1 MDKVI
6 VTVLLMIGG
15 VVASLAVFNGFYPAI
30 IESSGAVNS
39 ATSKVS
45 DRIECRIEIIQVA
58 DNSTEVDAWI
68 KNIGTVDID
77 SVERSDIFFGP
88 EGDFYHV
95 TYGGDTP
102 PYWDYQF
109 EGSYTQWEP
118 TVTVR
123 VTVHLASA
131 VSSGTNIFKIVVP
144 NGIFDETT
152 FSVD

>member
-6 VTVLLMIGG
+6 VTVLLTVGG
-15 VVASLAVFNGFYPAI
+15 VVAALAVFNGFYPAI
-30 IESSGAVNS
+30 IESSGAVTS

-45 DRIECRIEIIQVA
+45 DRIGSRIDIIQVA
-58 DNSTEVDAWI
+58 DNSTAVDAWV
-68 KNIGTVDID
+68 KNIGTVNID
-77 SVERSDIFFGP
+77 SVERSDVFYGP
-88 EGDFYHV
+88 EDNFSRV

-109 EGSYTQWEP
+109 EGSYTRWQP
-118 TVTVR
+118 TVTIKI
-123 VTVHLASA
+123 TVHLAASPD
-131 VSSGTNIFKIVVP
+131 SGTYIMKMVTP